1 MVILSPRARMS
12 FKRGKLMGLRVGMS
26 DAGGNVP

>member
-1 MVILSPRARMS
+1 MVIFSPRARIS
-12 FKRGKLMGLRVGMS
+12 FMRGKLTGLRTATG

>member
-12 FKRGKLMGLRVGMS
+12 FKRGRLIGLRVGSS
-26 DAGGNVP
+26 DAGGKVP

>member
-1 MVILSPRARMS
+1 VIFSPRARMS
-12 FKRGKLMGLRVGMS
+12 FKRGRLIGLRVGMS